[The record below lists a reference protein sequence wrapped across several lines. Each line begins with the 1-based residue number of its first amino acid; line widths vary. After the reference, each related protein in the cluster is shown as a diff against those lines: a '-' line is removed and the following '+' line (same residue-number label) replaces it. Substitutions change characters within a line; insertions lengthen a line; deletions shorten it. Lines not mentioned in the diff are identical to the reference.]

1 MAMQL
6 RAANESEYQS
16 LLHTATNGWNPL
28 LFVDQHQISLCLCAY
43 CDSICCN
50 AAELGCDHDYD
61 DIHLHCKDCLRL
73 LIDSSDGKCPLNLHP
88 NPSISLNRSI
98 RRQVLKSIVL
108 CPYSTEYKIRRK
120 AQNNNDDH
128 VASHNEQIEGQLPNA
143 VDNACNWK
151 GTLKDLIGNHMVEC
165 SKVNNPLLIAH
176 ARVKEL
182 NNKNMK
188 LHQKNDEMTQS
199 FKSKV
204 EQLQD
209 TLDKTKCVLNAKDK
223 EIQSLK
229 ERINMLL
236 LQQNDDQSEHK
247 QDHTIPFTDSSGT
260 VGLLQCELIGHSDQ
274 ITCIVTVP
282 GNPDLVVSGSRDCS
296 VIVWDI
302 NTNHAIPGTIRSRL
316 QGHVG
321 WISDVDVSSD
331 GEYIISS
338 SYDGSLKLWDIV
350 TSRCLQTIM
359 AHKEGSGVSAVRFC
373 DDDRLIISGGTHD
386 RTLKIWNTYDG
397 KLQQILSLGCSV
409 SCISCSPLSQLFD
422 PFFVTADSNKT
433 LNIWKYEDTDFWHSS
448 SLQQHKAQNITACAI
463 SPDCSLCATVNG
475 NGFLYLWDTAEER
488 FLSFLKYENKCNDV
502 AFSPS
507 RCWLCVAT
515 GDSIVISSAQTK
527 ENIVNLSCNR
537 NSINNLVCTCIRWRE
552 DGDVLFSGYNDN
564 KIRLWKVN
572 SENNNN

>member
-182 NNKNMK
+182 N
-188 LHQKNDEMTQS
+188 QKNDEMTQS

-282 GNPDLVVSGSRDCS
+282 GNPDIVVSGSRDCS

-316 QGHVG
+316 KGHMG

-409 SCISCSPLSQLFD
+409 SCISCSPDVSNYPEL
-422 PFFVTADSNKT
+422 FFVTGDSNKT
-433 LNIWKYEDTDFWHSS
+433 LNVWRYQGTDVYHST
-448 SLQQHKAQNITACAI
+448 SLRQHKAQTITGCTI
-463 SPDCSLCATVNG
+463 SPDGSLCATVNE
-475 NGFLYLWDTAEER
+475 NGYIYLWDTSLGPYEAR
-488 FLSFLKYENKCNDV
+488 FLLFLKHEFESECNDV
-502 AFSPS
+502 VFSPD
-507 RCWLCVAT
+507 RFWLCVAT
-515 GDSIVISSAQTK
+515 EDSINVLNLETK
-527 ENIVNLSCNR
+527 EFIANLSCDR
-537 NSINNLVCTCIRWRE
+537 NLIATCTCVRWRE
-552 DGDVLFSGYNDN
+552 DGDILFSGYNDG
-564 KIRLWKVN
+564 KIRIWRVH
-572 SENNNN
+572 SENSRH